1 MTRDE
6 IEKYIQKKEA
16 VSHRNYMAYQETGI
30 SRYMRRHEIA
40 EDEIQ
45 IARQALSAA
54 DDHEKVGRMGADIA
68 MICSRAIRILH
79 TKDDPT
85 PFLRDLQALGSL
97 YHVNNPYKE
106 GGDGK
111 IH

>member
-1 MTRDE
+1 MTREE
-6 IEKYIQKKEA
+6 IEKYIVKRQA
-16 VSHRNYMAYQETGI
+16 VSDRNYRAYQESGE
-30 SRYMRRHEIA
+30 SRYLRQHDRA

-54 DDHEKVGRMGADIA
+54 DDHQAASVLRAELTQLCG
-68 MICSRAIRILH
+68 RAIRILH

-106 GGDGK
+106 D
-111 IH
+111 

>member
-54 DDHEKVGRMGADIA
+54 DDHEAAGRLNAEMCQ
-68 MICSRAIRILH
+68 ICSRAIHILH
-79 TKDDPT
+79 TNDDLVPL
-85 PFLRDLQALGSL
+85 LRDLQALGEL
-97 YHVNNPYKE
+97 YGVRNPFK
-106 GGDGK
+106 
-111 IH
+111 

>member
-1 MTRDE
+1 MTRE
-6 IEKYIQKKEA
+6 YIEKYIEKRQI
-16 VSHRNYMAYQETGI
+16 VSDRNYMNYQETGE
-30 SRYMRRHEIA
+30 SRYLRRYEQA

-54 DDHEKVGRMGADIA
+54 NEHEAAGRLNAELCQ
-68 MICSRAIRILH
+68 ICSRAIRILH

-106 GGDGK
+106 EK
-111 IH
+111 V

>member
-1 MTRDE
+1 MTREE
-6 IEKYIQKKEA
+6 IEKYIVKRQA
-16 VSHRNYMAYQETGI
+16 VSDRNYRAYQESGE
-30 SRYMRRHEIA
+30 SRYLRQHDRA

>member
-1 MTRDE
+1 MKKED
-6 IEKYIQKKEA
+6 IEKYIEKRQA
-16 VSHRNYMAYQETGI
+16 ASDRNYTNYQATGEG
-30 SRYMRRHEIA
+30 RYLRQYDRA

-106 GGDGK
+106 D
-111 IH
+111 

>member
-1 MTRDE
+1 MKKED
-6 IEKYIQKKEA
+6 IEKYIEKRQA
-16 VSHRNYMAYQETGI
+16 VSDRNYMNYQATGEG
-30 SRYMRRHEIA
+30 RYLRRHEQA

-85 PFLRDLQALGSL
+85 LFLRDLQALGSL

-106 GGDGK
+106 D
-111 IH
+111 